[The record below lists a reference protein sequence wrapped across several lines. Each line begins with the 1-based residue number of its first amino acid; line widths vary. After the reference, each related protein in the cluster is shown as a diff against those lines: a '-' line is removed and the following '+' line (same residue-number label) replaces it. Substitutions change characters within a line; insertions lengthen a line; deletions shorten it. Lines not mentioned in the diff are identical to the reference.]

1 MMDSSI
7 GVQHRAH
14 MYERGA
20 GAGVEMIIQS
30 FWTSFQ
36 MENNDSAYLAA
47 LSEQVQYATNA
58 GIELGGYGLLLSEP
72 AAYTQCPKSFAFY
85 PLPAPYILYPK
96 PEILRIGTISSTSI
110 EWATG
115 TTSRWTARTLTK
127 ILRTR
132 SIPSSVPS
140 MSICTGFRLSVP

>member
-1 MMDSSI
+1 
-7 GVQHRAH
+7 

-58 GIELGGYGLLLSEP
+58 GIELGGYGLPLSEP
-72 AAYTQCPKSFAFY
+72 AAYTQCPKSVT
-85 PLPAPYILYPK
+85 LYPH
-96 PEILRIGTISSTSI
+96 PTSYI
-110 EWATG
+110 
-115 TTSRWTARTLTK
+115 
-127 ILRTR
+127 R
-132 SIPSSVPS
+132 SPKS
-140 MSICTGFRLSVP
+140 